1 MCVANEL
8 RKRGLA
14 EDLQVGARRS
24 EVEVTSLLQVVE
36 RVTDQLSYWPKDLQL
51 YSR

>member
-8 RKRGLA
+8 SKRGLA
-14 EDLQVGARRS
+14 ADLQVGAGRS
-24 EVEVTSLLQVVE
+24 QVEVTSLLQVVG